1 MCWRQGTGMTMR
13 YLLPL
18 AALALPF
25 HAHAQTHPY
34 PLGDGFTLSPMVDA
48 RLRWEAVEAGPRD
61 AHAETLRIRS
71 GAELAHGPLSLLAEG
86 TGTIPFGSS
95 FSAFS
100 HVAPSGQYRPH
111 RATIA
116 DGASLGLNRLQL
128 RYASKPLTLT
138 LGRQR
143 IAIDDQRFV
152 GNAPWRQH
160 EQTFDAARLQ
170 LSHGALVLDATRAN
184 RQNTVNGSDAAP
196 RDTLTGRFT
205 FLSGGLVVPEASL
218 KGFGYLIDYD
228 PLPFL
233 NQPSGRAQ
241 FDSSQTWGLR
251 ATGLI
256 HPAGAKLAI
265 NASLARQNAFGR
277 NPNPYRAT
285 YASVEGALTVKGHTA
300 ILSHEVLGA
309 DAQAHWSLQT
319 PLSSLHKFNG
329 WADVFLTTPAAG
341 LRDTT
346 LGLSGK
352 VPLVKGL
359 TYATAHHWFDADIGA
374 TRYGK
379 EIDASLGFATGRI
392 AWLGKL
398 AKYEARGFGTD
409 VLKLWVQAEFV
420 F

>member
-1 MCWRQGTGMTMR
+1 MTIR
-13 YLLPL
+13 SLLPL
-18 AALALPF
+18 AALALPCS
-25 HAHAQTHPY
+25 AQAQTHAY
-34 PLGDGFTLSPMVDA
+34 PLGDGFTLAPMVDA
-48 RLRWEAVEAGPRD
+48 RLRWEAVDTPNRNAD
-61 AHAETLRIRS
+61 AETLRIRS
-71 GAELAHGPLSLLAEG
+71 GAELAHGALSLMVEG

-100 HVAPSGQYRPH
+100 YVAPSEQYRPH

-128 RYASKPLTLT
+128 RYASQPLTAI

-170 LSHGALVLDATRAN
+170 LSNGPLVFDATRAN

-205 FLSGGLVVPEASL
+205 FLSGGMVLPEASL

-233 NQPSGRAQ
+233 NQPGARGQ

-251 ATGLI
+251 ATGAV

-265 NASLARQNAFGR
+265 NASLARQSSFGR
-277 NPNPYRAT
+277 NPNRYHAT
-285 YASVEGALTVKGHTA
+285 YASLEAALSVKGHTA
-300 ILSHEVLGA
+300 TLSHERLGA
-309 DAQAHWSLQT
+309 DATARWSVQT

-341 LRDTT
+341 LRDTA

-352 VPLVKGL
+352 APLVKRV
-359 TYATAHHWFDADIGA
+359 TYAVAHHWFDSDMGA
-374 TRYGK
+374 THYGQ
-379 EIDASLGFATGRI
+379 EIDASLGVTTGRI

-398 AKYEARGFGTD
+398 ARYEARGLGND
-409 VLKLWVQAEFV
+409 VLKLWVQAEFM